1 MSYILQFG
9 GNMQRIIN
17 LREANQYLS
26 RYIGQLKTGDEV
38 VITKHGKPVARL
50 LPVIEEQALSED
62 KQAALQRLRARSRKG
77 YHLGGQGVARAE
89 LYE

>member
-1 MSYILQFG
+1 MFYILQFG
-9 GNMQRIIN
+9 ADMQHIIN

-26 RYIGQLKTGDEV
+26 RYISQLKSGDEV

-50 LPVIEEQALSED
+50 LPVVEEQALSED

-77 YHLGGQGVARAE
+77 YHLGGQGIVRGE